1 MGAIESS
8 QQRTPSDMGFK
19 IAGSEKSM
27 SKNNSNTNSAKDI
40 GQGDSTINEQENV
53 LITAVNDADES
64 Y

>member
-1 MGAIESS
+1 
-8 QQRTPSDMGFK
+8 
-19 IAGSEKSM
+19 M
-27 SKNNSNTNSAKDI
+27 SKNNLNTNSAKDI

>member
-1 MGAIESS
+1 
-8 QQRTPSDMGFK
+8 MGFK

-27 SKNNSNTNSAKDI
+27 SKNNLNTNSAKDI

-64 Y
+64 YQ